1 MINKHL
7 KINIFSENIYDKYE
21 LNEKKFIQTAKKI
34 LKFYLTE
41 PEVQN
46 NFCLKDLEYTSI
58 TFDFVYCDSVKTH
71 EINREY
77 RDKDYPAD
85 IITFAIF
92 ADTAAE
98 ERFIFDGDV
107 NLGEVLIALDK
118 VQEEAEKKGVSFDY
132 ELSFLISHGI
142 LHLLGFD
149 HQTMEDYNFIVGLQ
163 NKALES
169 LGIHE

>member
-1 MINKHL
+1 MANKSL
-7 KINIFSENIYDKYE
+7 KLNIFSENIYEEKE
-21 LNEKKFIQTAKKI
+21 LDEKKFIRIAKNI
-34 LKFYLTE
+34 LKFYLKQ
-41 PEVQN
+41 PEVLES
-46 NFCLKDLEYTSI
+46 FCLKDLEFLSL

-71 EINREY
+71 EINRDY
-77 RDKDYPAD
+77 REKDYPAD

-92 ADTAAE
+92 ADTAE
-98 ERFIFDGDV
+98 DERFIFDGDV

-118 VQEEAEKKGVSFDY
+118 VEEESVNKHVSFEY
-132 ELSFLISHGI
+132 ELAFLISHGI

-169 LGIHE
+169 IGIK